1 MPSSRSSR
9 SWAALIAAAVAAA
22 AVLAASAV
30 AVAQDDAAPELP
42 RGLPPE
48 AVSEPAAEPGLD
60 AEPLPEDPETPSDP
74 EEPPVPGLDAEPLPE
89 DPETPSE
96 PEAPPAPEPPPAPGL
111 DAEPLPEDPET
122 PTEPEGPPELPP
134 APGLEAL
141 PLAEP
146 ENPQLR
152 VVARALS
159 DGRFEVAIQRFD
171 GSRWHRLLRP
181 ARRVVPARPPNAR
194 WLTSSPVRVHAG
206 DEPYEVRVAAR
217 GARRAA
223 LELGLQH
230 RHNDGTWSTT
240 LLPARRFVPDGAQ
253 RGRWLTS
260 APLGEALLSA
270 RGRRSG
276 LPRALV
282 TTAGIPVAV
291 LGPGDEAGGYLV
303 RTPCGN
309 EAAVT
314 GGTPIW
320 EARVVIDPGHGGEFD
335 SGAWGPNGLIEKD
348 LNLTLSRAVLAELA
362 RRGIPAATTRTGEYG
377 SLLSVRAAFADALEA
392 EALISLH
399 HNAPTHSLGPEPGTD
414 VFIQSAG
421 AAAPRPE
428 SARLGGLLHEEVT
441 AALAGF
447 EGVRWSSLSYAGV
460 RRVLLPE
467 GGDAYGMVRRPA
479 VPAVLLEYGYLSNL
493 SEAELFAT
501 DEYIRVAAAATVDAI
516 EAFLETDRPGSGF
529 VEPPLVYDPHR
540 APSRCTEI
548 ALE

>member
-1 MPSSRSSR
+1 MPGPATPPPYYPRVPPSRNSR
-9 SWAALIAAAVAAA
+9 GWAVLIAAAVAAA
-22 AVLAASAV
+22 AVLATPLA

-42 RGLPPE
+42 GEIPPE
-48 AVSEPAAEPGLD
+48 AFSEPAAEPGLD
-60 AEPLPEDPETPSDP
+60 AEPLPEDPQTP
-74 EEPPVPGLDAEPLPE
+74 
-89 DPETPSE
+89 TE
-96 PEAPPAPEPPPAPGL
+96 PEAPPAQEP
-111 DAEPLPEDPET
+111 
-122 PTEPEGPPELPP
+122 PPELPP
-134 APGLEAL
+134 ALGLEPEPP

-146 ENPQLR
+146 GNPQLR

-171 GSRWHRLLRP
+171 GTRWQQLLRP
-181 ARRVVPARPPNAR
+181 ERRIVPARPPNSP
-194 WLTSSPVRVHAG
+194 WLTSSPVWVHAG

-217 GARRAA
+217 GASQGGV
-223 LELGLQH
+223 ELGLQH
-230 RHNDGTWSTT
+230 RYNGGTWSTT
-240 LLPARRFVPDGAQ
+240 LLPARRFVPDDAPP
-253 RGRWLTS
+253 GRWLNS
-260 APLGEALLSA
+260 APLGEALLGA
-270 RGRRSG
+270 RDRRGG

-282 TTAGIPVAV
+282 TTEGIPVAV

-309 EAAVT
+309 AAAVT

-362 RRGIPAATTRTGEYG
+362 RRGIPAATTRTGDYG
-377 SLLSVRAAFADALEA
+377 SPLSVRAAFADALEA

-399 HNAPTHSLGPEPGTD
+399 HNAPTHRLGAEPGTD
-414 VFIQSAG
+414 VFIQSASD
-421 AAAPRPE
+421 AAPRPE
-428 SARLGGLLHEEVT
+428 SARLGGLLHEAVT
-441 AALAGF
+441 AALVGF

-479 VPAVLLEYGYLSNL
+479 VPAVLLEYGYLSNP

-501 DEYIRVAAAATVDAI
+501 DEYIAVAAAATVDAI

-548 ALE
+548 PLE

>member
-1 MPSSRSSR
+1 MPPSRNSR
-9 SWAALIAAAVAAA
+9 GWAVLIAAAVAAA
-22 AVLAASAV
+22 AVLAAPAV

-42 RGLPPE
+42 GEIPPE

-60 AEPLPEDPETPSDP
+60 AGPLPEDPATPSDP

-89 DPETPSE
+89 DPQTPSA
-96 PEAPPAPEPPPAPGL
+96 PEAPPAPEPPP
-111 DAEPLPEDPET
+111 
-122 PTEPEGPPELPP
+122 ELPP
-134 APGLEAL
+134 ALGLEAL

-146 ENPQLR
+146 GNPQLR

-171 GSRWHRLLRP
+171 GSRWQQRLRP
-181 ARRVVPARPPNAR
+181 ERRVVPARPPNAR
-194 WLTSSPVRVHAG
+194 WLTSSPVWVRAD

-217 GARRAA
+217 GARQGG
-223 LELGLQH
+223 LELGLQ
-230 RHNDGTWSTT
+230 RRYNDGTWSTT
-240 LLPARRFVPDGAQ
+240 ILPARRFVPDDAPQ
-253 RGRWLTS
+253 GRWLNS
-260 APLGEALLSA
+260 APLGEALLGD

-291 LGPGDEAGGYLV
+291 IGPGDEAGGYLV

-309 EAAVT
+309 DAAVT

-335 SGAWGPNGLIEKD
+335 SGAWGPNGLVEKD

-362 RRGIPAATTRTGEYG
+362 RRGIPAATTRTGDYG
-377 SLLSVRAAFADALEA
+377 SLLSARAAFADALAA

-399 HNAPTHSLGPEPGTD
+399 HNAPTHRLGAEPGTD
-414 VFIQSAG
+414 VFIQSASE
-421 AAAPRPE
+421 AAPRPE
-428 SARLGGLLHEEVT
+428 SARLGGLLHEAVT

-479 VPAVLLEYGYLSNL
+479 VPAALLEYGYLSNP

-501 DEYIRVAAAATVDAI
+501 DEYIAVAAAATVDAI

-529 VEPPLVYDPHR
+529 VEPPLVYDPHK
-540 APSRCTEI
+540 APSSCTEI
-548 ALE
+548 PLE